1 MGIKTKLERLER
13 ELNARAAA
21 AEPLVISIVWHDE
34 ATGEDEP
41 AGAVVVDGRV
51 PAKVID
57 YRLGLTAPEEAP
69 ARVIQLRW
77 PEDEDDEKRTRQDD
91 AGRA

>member
-1 MGIKTKLERLER
+1 MSKNLAR
-13 ELNARAAA
+13 LNAITRRLDKLAP
-21 AEPLVISIVWHDE
+21 AEPLVITVVWHDD

-41 AGAVVVDGRV
+41 AGAVVVDGR
-51 PAKVID
+51 
-57 YRLGLTAPEEAP
+57 AP
-69 ARVIQLRW
+69 AQVIQLRW

>member
-1 MGIKTKLERLER
+1 MSKHSARLER
-13 ELNARAAA
+13 VRRRVDKLAP
-21 AEPLVISIVWHDE
+21 AEPVMIRIVWHDE

-41 AGAVVVDGRV
+41 AGAVVVDGRA

-57 YRLGLTAPEEAP
+57 YRLGLAAPEEAP

-77 PEDEDDEKRTRQDD
+77 PEDDEKRTRQV
-91 AGRA
+91 APGRA